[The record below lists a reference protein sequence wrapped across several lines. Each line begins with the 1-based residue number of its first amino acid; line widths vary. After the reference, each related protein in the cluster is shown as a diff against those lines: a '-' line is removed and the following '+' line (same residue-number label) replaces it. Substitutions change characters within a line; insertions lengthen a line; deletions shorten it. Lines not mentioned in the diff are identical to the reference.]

1 MIHGIQNVSFTGRE
15 KMLSAALDSFSASR
29 GVMPKPTNVEKAVTA
44 VAPAN
49 IADKTAEISV
59 AYSKAPLL
67 INPSMTVANSSL
79 SSSAASY
86 AASRGIPADK
96 IGAKLTANA

>member
-67 INPSMTVANSSL
+67 INPRTVANSSL